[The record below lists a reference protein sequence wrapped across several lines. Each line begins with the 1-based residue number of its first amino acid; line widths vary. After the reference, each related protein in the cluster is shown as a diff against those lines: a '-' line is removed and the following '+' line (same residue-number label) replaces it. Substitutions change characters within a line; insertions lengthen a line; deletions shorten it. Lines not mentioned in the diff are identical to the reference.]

1 METEKKNPFEQDWE
15 KEIANKSIE
24 ELAKILANKV
34 DYAPGFVELVQQKL
48 KSHIDYDE
56 EMVNTIIAQEEE
68 KKKHQEKGKGVS
80 IWLLLFLCGV
90 AISGIY
96 TFFQTGIAVSQNWDS
111 YNFPLLAY
119 VISYA
124 ISMCSLCGYT
134 FWAIVKKKPN
144 AIGLAN
150 VYLWISIVINLIKIL
165 QDFNYNE
172 MPSIRV
178 LWGLI
183 VGVLWLLYFKYSKYI
198 NEFFPVEKRA
208 LCKNDQLIIGTLLFV
223 PISMFILS
231 TIVPPSYSRDSV
243 VDGIDLSDVDSTSYV
258 IDENKLNENEITD
271 GLYILKLPQGTKH
284 EFIDVEDGGK
294 VLVITDKKEK
304 SSYEIRIISGL
315 AATFRNTDFEEM
327 WFQSKDSAMTNY
339 PHELKTDE
347 VIDINAGKCYRKIEK
362 FQSEPQ
368 FFWDF
373 SVVYNYKMHKYCVLS
388 AWYNVKEEV
397 PIDEIINSIQ
407 FEQ

>member
-1 METEKKNPFEQDWE
+1 
-15 KEIANKSIE
+15 
-24 ELAKILANKV
+24 
-34 DYAPGFVELVQQKL
+34 
-48 KSHIDYDE
+48 
-56 EMVNTIIAQEEE
+56 
-68 KKKHQEKGKGVS
+68 
-80 IWLLLFLCGV
+80 
-90 AISGIY
+90 
-96 TFFQTGIAVSQNWDS
+96 
-111 YNFPLLAY
+111 
-119 VISYA
+119 
-124 ISMCSLCGYT
+124 
-134 FWAIVKKKPN
+134 
-144 AIGLAN
+144 
-150 VYLWISIVINLIKIL
+150 
-165 QDFNYNE
+165 
-172 MPSIRV
+172 
-178 LWGLI
+178 
-183 VGVLWLLYFKYSKYI
+183 
-198 NEFFPVEKRA
+198 
-208 LCKNDQLIIGTLLFV
+208 
-223 PISMFILS
+223 MFILS

-243 VDGIDLSDVDSTSYV
+243 VDDIDLSDVDSTSYV